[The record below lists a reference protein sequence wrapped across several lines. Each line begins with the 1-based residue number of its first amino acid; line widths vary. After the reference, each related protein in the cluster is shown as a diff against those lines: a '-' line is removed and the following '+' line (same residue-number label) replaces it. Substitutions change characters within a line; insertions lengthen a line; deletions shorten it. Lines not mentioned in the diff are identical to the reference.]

1 MQIDSEKLGVQSAVD
16 NDVTRMTCK
25 NMYALLSMLSL
36 VRSWVL
42 PGISQVQTV
51 RCINI
56 SLAIKCNLKTGMGM
70 DNPVTG
76 LTIK

>member
-25 NMYALLSMLSL
+25 NMCALLSMLSL

-42 PGISQVQTV
+42 PGIS
-51 RCINI
+51 
-56 SLAIKCNLKTGMGM
+56 
-70 DNPVTG
+70 
-76 LTIK
+76 